1 MEPFELAKEHHNLD
15 VLAELKFVT
24 LPEKDKMQIIP
35 IHVFFF
41 GQIYQLNYSKL
52 DVEQNKKIS

>member
-24 LPEKDKMQIIP
+24 LPEKEKMQIIP
-35 IHVFFF
+35 IHVFFLAKF
-41 GQIYQLNYSKL
+41 TN
-52 DVEQNKKIS
+52 